1 MLVVSDLA
9 KTYPTGDRALRGIS
23 FTVEGDDAVFII
35 GSSGAGKST
44 LLRCLNRL
52 IEPDR
57 GSVRL
62 DGQEITTLTGPAL
75 RQARRRMAMIFQE
88 FNLVERLTVMENV
101 LSGRLGSVSLWQA
114 WRRRFP
120 AEDVEAAYRTL
131 ARVGLEGFENK
142 RADALSGGQRQR
154 VGIARALVQRPRILL
169 VDEPTSSLD
178 PRTSEAV
185 MRLIVE
191 LAAEDGIPAL
201 VNIHDVPLARLF
213 ARRVLGMRAGEIV
226 YDGGP
231 SGLTAETL
239 ERIYGAAPAAAEP
252 VP

>member
-1 MLVVSDLA
+1 VLVVTDLA
-9 KTYPTGDRALRGIS
+9 KTYPTGDRALRGVS
-23 FTVEGDDAVFII
+23 FTVEGHDAVFII

-62 DGQEITTLTGPAL
+62 DGQEITTLAGPTL
-75 RQARRRMAMIFQE
+75 REARRRMAMIFQE

-101 LSGRLGSVSLWQA
+101 LSGRLGYVSLWQA

-120 AEDVEAAYRTL
+120 PEDIEAAYRTL

-231 SGLTAETL
+231 DGLTAEAL

-252 VP
+252 VA